1 MLDIN
6 FGSELQSVLTEE
18 GYVLSLLNEGESVA
32 HYDSEEGEVVVNTTI
47 TGAPLLKQVE
57 WFISVV
63 GKLSS
68 SEVDEEV
75 VSSIVEVF
83 NSGGVAL
90 ESGIIPNPDE
100 GVMNTLS
107 DAITLHTLIGS
118 SEDLQQLCEDVILP
132 LANLQNALDNIS
144 VALGEDSVYTYI
156 SKQLSKQDSSK
167 GEEIEQAEELS
178 EEQTEQHQPKDIEPE
193 GEDPQEGEIPSSD
206 SEGADNPDEEQ
217 QEG

>member
-32 HYDSEEGEVVVNTTI
+32 HYDSEKGEVVVNTTI

-68 SEVDEEV
+68 SEVDEEDL
-75 VSSIVEVF
+75 SLIVDIF

-90 ESGIIPNPDE
+90 ESGIIPSPDK

-107 DAITLHTLIGS
+107 DAITLHTLVGS
-118 SEDLQQLCEDVILP
+118 SNHLQQLCEDVILP

-156 SKQLSKQDSSK
+156 TKQINKQDSSK

-178 EEQTEQHQPKDIEPE
+178 EEQDEQPE
-193 GEDPQEGEIPSSD
+193 GIQSEGEVPQTD
-206 SEGADNPDEEQ
+206 SEGADNGDEEQ